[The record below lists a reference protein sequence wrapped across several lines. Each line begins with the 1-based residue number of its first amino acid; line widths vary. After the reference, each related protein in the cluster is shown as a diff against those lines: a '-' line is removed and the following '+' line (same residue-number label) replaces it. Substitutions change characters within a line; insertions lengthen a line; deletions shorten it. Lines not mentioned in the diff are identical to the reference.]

1 MKTMMMKNLYQK
13 ESDLKAKIQNENSLK
28 SFFFFNSKVGNT
40 EVTLTFLRFMF

>member
-13 ESDLKAKIQNENSLK
+13 EPDLKTKIQNEKSFK
-28 SFFFFNSKVGNT
+28 SFFFFNLKVGNT